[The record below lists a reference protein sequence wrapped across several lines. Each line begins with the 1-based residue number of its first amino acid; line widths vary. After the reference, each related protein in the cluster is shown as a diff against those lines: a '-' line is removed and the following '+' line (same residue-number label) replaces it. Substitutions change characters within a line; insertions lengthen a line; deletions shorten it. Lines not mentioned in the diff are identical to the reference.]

1 MIIAIVLIVL
11 LLTTWLYIGY
21 LSWLQ
26 SKGVRFEP
34 IERSDFLKRYAW
46 LERLVRRSWYSA
58 RAEGKKMLLWSGKQ
72 AESAITTVFPRSEA
86 AFKKPNE
93 LTGLQTGPS
102 SYFLKQISPE
112 TAKTPRSSRSK
123 KVV

>member
-21 LSWLQ
+21 LGWQKSMG
-26 SKGVRFEP
+26 KEFEP

-58 RAEGKKMLLWSGKQ
+58 RAEGKKVLSWSGKQ
-72 AESAITTVFPRSEA
+72 AEIALTTVFPASEA
-86 AFKKPNE
+86 AFKKTNE

-112 TAKTPRSSRSK
+112 TAKTPRSSRNK